1 MDSQPI
7 TNERDILNQSYR
19 LGGTISIATTLLP
32 SSSSSASPP
41 PPSSFHT
48 IESFLSMLNEQSK
61 EAEKQDLLNR
71 AILKE
76 SFKKT
81 FTPIRYS
88 SDVPAGTRDVAAA
101 LCPNPVCQNVDNR
114 FMLDE
119 TDKKK
124 SSIVVL
130 ATYASSGKDLRCL
143 CCNDEFKF
151 CSGSFTHEKKNCIF
165 IPLDFCRDTLGVDI
179 SKYM

>member
-1 MDSQPI
+1 
-7 TNERDILNQSYR
+7 
-19 LGGTISIATTLLP
+19 
-32 SSSSSASPP
+32 
-41 PPSSFHT
+41 
-48 IESFLSMLNEQSK
+48 MLNEQSK

-88 SDVPAGTRDVAAA
+88 SDVPAGKRDVAAA

>member
-7 TNERDILNQSYR
+7 THDRDDMNKTHGRGANI
-19 LGGTISIATTLLP
+19 TIASLTLP
-32 SSSSSASPP
+32 SGSSSATPTF
-41 PPSSFHT
+41 SSHT

-61 EAEKQDLLNR
+61 KAEEQDALNR

-76 SFKKT
+76 STKKT

-88 SDVPAGTRDVAAA
+88 SDVPAGKRDVAAA

-124 SSIVVL
+124 SSFVVV
-130 ATYASSGKDLRCL
+130 ATDASSGQDLRCL
-143 CCNDEFKF
+143 CCNGQFKF
-151 CSGSFTHEKKNCIF
+151 CAGSFTHGKNNCIF
-165 IPLDFCRDTLGVDI
+165 IPLDFCRDTLGVYI
-179 SKYM
+179 SKYV